1 MLKARVVCIAAAGM
15 ATALISGGIILRAGR
30 TPAIQVSDSL
40 AKKPANDVFA
50 TKPASDA
57 PATKPAVSVA
67 SATKPDGDTL
77 TTKPAASDAF
87 ATKPASDVPATKPA
101 SDGPVTNPASDAPA
115 TKNTKTL
122 LKMASAD
129 NWQDWQYCLAPSYA
143 DHKVYLSEPIPVSG
157 IVNRADAAF
166 DRMLNKAGL
175 LHDVVQ
181 CPRAPNKP
189 TLLFRQKY
197 TIRFNEEIAN
207 RIIPV
212 KWDSD
217 ID

>member
-1 MLKARVVCIAAAGM
+1 MLKSRVVCIAAAGM

-50 TKPASDA
+50 TK
-57 PATKPAVSVA
+57 
-67 SATKPDGDTL
+67 
-77 TTKPAASDAF
+77 
-87 ATKPASDVPATKPA
+87 
-101 SDGPVTNPASDAPA
+101 PASDAPA